1 MPRYTNNLNI
11 FSSNGKYE
19 SEMERLYR
27 EQLRAL
33 DIDVATENLQSF
45 IISERLSQRQDYTH
59 SDILKDYGKGRIS
72 KGLRSLELLA
82 VLCSGVNYD
91 DLFLFDRTI
100 YFRDTSAIK
109 NASDLELTTMV
120 LINFGMLEC
129 INALPEPTTRD
140 YRELCLSIGK
150 SVRDGSY
157 QTEKYKTYIIKESK
171 KFIKMYL
178 GIES

>member
-1 MPRYTNNLNI
+1 MPRYANNLNI

-33 DIDVATENLQSF
+33 DIDVATENIQTF
-45 IISERLSQRQDYTH
+45 VISERLAQRQDYTH

-82 VLCSGVNYD
+82 VLCSGVNYN

-100 YFRDTSAIK
+100 YSGDVATIK
-109 NASDLELTTMV
+109 NSSDLELTTMV
-120 LINFGMLEC
+120 LTNFGMLEC
-129 INALPEPTTRD
+129 INALPEPTTKD
-140 YRELCLSIGK
+140 YRELCLAIGK

-157 QTEKYKTYIIKESK
+157 QTDRYKTYIMKESK
-171 KFIKMYL
+171 KFMKMYL
-178 GIES
+178 GISK